1 MFDARLRP
9 DRSPLKKTEAVMLR
23 RELIWLSLGFGT
35 LALTGP
41 AVAASAPDSWDG
53 LVKVKSKK
61 FQLVYLQP
69 GANFSGYTKVIVDPT
84 EVAFRKNW
92 TRDYNAGIRGVSG
105 RVSDADVEKV
115 TQQGA
120 IAATDIF
127 AGAFTKA
134 GYTVVKDAGPD
145 VLRVRTLI
153 LNVHVRAPEVDQPG
167 RTRSYAAEAG
177 EASLVVE
184 VRDSE
189 TGAMIGRAVDRRLA
203 GENTVLSRNQVTNR
217 SDFRILVQ
225 RWADDSARGLG
236 ELKELSP
243 IK

>member
-1 MFDARLRP
+1 
-9 DRSPLKKTEAVMLR
+9 MLR
-23 RELIWLSLGFGT
+23 RELFWLTLGLGT
-35 LALTGP
+35 AALAGP
-41 AVAASAPDSWDG
+41 AAAASAPESWDG

-69 GANFSGYTKVIVDPT
+69 GADFRGYTKVIVDPT

-92 TRDYNAGIRGVSG
+92 AKDYNSSIRGVNG
-105 RVSDADVEKV
+105 RVSDADVQKV

-127 AGAFTKA
+127 ADAFTKA
-134 GYTVVKDAGPD
+134 GYTVVKDPGPD
-145 VLRVRTLI
+145 VLRVRTLV
-153 LNVHVRAPEVDQPG
+153 LNIHVRAPDIDQPG
-167 RTRSYAAEAG
+167 RSRSYASEAG

-203 GENTVLSRNQVTNR
+203 GENTVLSRNQVSNR
-217 SDFRILVQ
+217 SDFRNLVQ
-225 RWADDSARGLG
+225 AWANDSARGLG
-236 ELKELSP
+236 ELKALSP
-243 IK
+243 VK